1 MINDK
6 PKYVRLDL
14 QPFRT
19 ILDSMTDQQIA
30 SAMRAVLDYCE
41 SDRQVVPNRG
51 DESALAFNLLK
62 DGINEG
68 WTVWEAN
75 MTRGQ
80 KMRDSKKCHNTV
92 TDMSQVYDSDVTEL
106 SQRQILNIK
115 EENKKEEKE
124 EKEKE
129 RNSLTR
135 VMLSSTDNAVDLN
148 GLANYWNSQ
157 LDANNGIMSKVKSIG
172 GTRKNS
178 VLARVKEYGKEAVKT
193 AIEKAAASQFLN
205 GKNDKGWVASFDWIF
220 MHPNNFIKVLEGN
233 YDTKIIGTATES
245 STKQYQSAS
254 ERVDAILGLRNNSE

>member
-62 DGINEG
+62 DGINDG
-68 WTVWEAN
+68 WKVWQSHKEKSEKMVNARQHQVN
-75 MTRGQ
+75 MILT
-80 KMRDSKKCHNTV
+80 S
-92 TDMSQVYDSDVTEL
+92 SQHDDNIKLTS
-106 SQRQILNIK
+106 SQQILNIK

-124 EKEKE
+124 KEKE
-129 RNSLTR
+129 SNSLTR

-157 LDANNGIMSKVKSIG
+157 LDANNGIMSKVKTISG
-172 GTRKNS
+172 KRKNS
-178 VLARVKEYGKEAVKT
+178 VLARVKEYGKEAIKT
-193 AIEKAAASQFLN
+193 VIDKATASQFLN
-205 GKNDKGWVASFDWIF
+205 GKNDRGWIASFDWVF
-220 MHPNNFIKVLEGN
+220 QHPNNFIKVLEGN

>member
-62 DGINEG
+62 DGINDG
-68 WTVWEAN
+68 WKVWQSHKEKSEKMVNARQHQVN
-75 MTRGQ
+75 MILT
-80 KMRDSKKCHNTV
+80 S
-92 TDMSQVYDSDVTEL
+92 SQHDDNIKLTS
-106 SQRQILNIK
+106 SQQILNIK
-115 EENKKEEKE
+115 EENKKE

-205 GKNDKGWVASFDWIF
+205 GKNDKGWVASFDWVF
-220 MHPNNFIKVLEGN
+220 QHPNNFIKVLEGN

>member
-68 WTVWEAN
+68 WKVWQSHKEKSEKMVNARQHQVN
-75 MTRGQ
+75 MILT
-80 KMRDSKKCHNTV
+80 S
-92 TDMSQVYDSDVTEL
+92 SQHDDNIKSTSSE
-106 SQRQILNIK
+106 QILNIK
-115 EENKKEEKE
+115 EENRKEEK

-205 GKNDKGWVASFDWIF
+205 GKNDKGWVASFDWVF
-220 MHPNNFIKVLEGN
+220 QHPNNFIKVLEGN
-233 YDTKIIGTATES
+233 YDTKVIGTATES
-245 STKQYQSAS
+245 AKQYQSAS

>member
-62 DGINEG
+62 DGINDG
-68 WTVWEAN
+68 WKVWQSHKEKSEKMVNARQHQVN
-75 MTRGQ
+75 MTLT
-80 KMRDSKKCHNTV
+80 S
-92 TDMSQVYDSDVTEL
+92 SQHDDNIKLTS
-106 SQRQILNIK
+106 SQQILNIK
-115 EENKKEEKE
+115 EENKKEEK

-157 LDANNGIMSKVKSIG
+157 LDANNGIMSKVKSIS

-178 VLARVKEYGKEAVKT
+178 VLARVKEHGKEAVKT

-205 GKNDKGWVASFDWIF
+205 GKNDKGWVASFDWVF
-220 MHPNNFIKVLEGN
+220 QHPNNFIKVLEGN
-233 YDTKIIGTATES
+233 YDTKVIGTATES

>member
-6 PKYVRLDL
+6 PKYVRLDI

-124 EKEKE
+124 KEKE
-129 RNSLTR
+129 SNSLTR

-157 LDANNGIMSKVKSIG
+157 LDANNGIMSQIKSISG
-172 GTRKNS
+172 KRKNS
-178 VLARVKEYGKEAVKT
+178 VLARVKENGKEAVKIVIDKAT
-193 AIEKAAASQFLN
+193 ASEFLN
-205 GKNDKGWVASFDWIF
+205 GKNDKGWIASFDWIF
-220 MHPNNFIKVLEGN
+220 QHPSNFTKTLEGN
-233 YDTKIIGTATES
+233 YDTKIIGTNAS
-245 STKQYQSAS
+245 SKQYNSAS
-254 ERVDAILGLRNNSE
+254 ERVDKILGLCDKSE

>member
-41 SDRQVVPNRG
+41 SDRTQEPAVG
-51 DESALAFNLLK
+51 DNSSLPFNILK
-62 DGINEG
+62 GGIDEG
-68 WTVWEAN
+68 WSLWQSN
-75 MTRGQ
+75 KIRNQ
-80 KMRDSKKCHNTV
+80 KMNEAKLKKQSSRHRDDIV
-92 TDMSQVYDSDVTEL
+92 TTRQDNVTT
-106 SQRQILNIK
+106 RDDNKILNIK
-115 EENKKEEKE
+115 EENIKE

-157 LDANNGIMSKVKSIG
+157 LDANNGIMSKVKSIS

-205 GKNDKGWVASFDWIF
+205 GKNDKGWVASFDWVF
-220 MHPNNFIKVLEGN
+220 QHPNNFIKVLEGN

>member
-30 SAMRAVLDYCE
+30 SAMRAVLKYCE
-41 SDRQVVPNRG
+41 SDRQLVPNRG

-68 WTVWEAN
+68 WKVWQSHKEKSEKMVNARQHQVN
-75 MTRGQ
+75 MTLT
-80 KMRDSKKCHNTV
+80 S
-92 TDMSQVYDSDVTEL
+92 SQHDDNIKLTS
-106 SQRQILNIK
+106 SQQILNIK
-115 EENKKEEKE
+115 EENIKEEK

-157 LDANNGIMSKVKSIG
+157 LDANNGIMSKVKSIS

-178 VLARVKEYGKEAVKT
+178 VLARVKEHGKEAVKT

-205 GKNDKGWVASFDWIF
+205 GKNDKGWVASFDWVF
-220 MHPNNFIKVLEGN
+220 QHPNNFIKVLEGN

-245 STKQYQSAS
+245 TSKQYQSAS